1 MVEVRLSSLPLLKDE
16 LRVGALP
23 LDDNELR
30 AVGEGPRSGLTLKTS
45 MSKRSASS
53 GEIKVA
59 FSNTADLESSESVAS
74 EFQSYEGASVRSNV
88 CFSRYG
94 ISMLDRTS

>member
-1 MVEVRLSSLPLLKDE
+1 MVEERLSSLPLPKDE

-23 LDDNELR
+23 LDDKELR
-30 AVGEGPRSGLTLKTS
+30 AVGKGAWSGLTLNTS

-59 FSNTADLESSESVAS
+59 FSDSADLERSESVAS
-74 EFQSYEGASVRSNV
+74 EFQSYEGASERSNV
-88 CFSRYG
+88 CFSR
-94 ISMLDRTS
+94 